1 MVSNIIG
8 QGRQEEV
15 LPLLRR
21 IAGISFLVS
30 ACVFITLNIE
40 PKLFLSIYGQ
50 GDEFIEEGIPVIR
63 IVSIAL
69 LLMSIGTVWLNAVT
83 GTGNTIVNLVIE
95 SITIVL
101 YIIYV
106 YLTLE
111 YWNLSIVWGWGS
123 EWLYWT
129 SMFGMSFLYLRSGRW
144 KNKNI

>member
-15 LPLLRR
+15 LPLIRR
-21 IAGISFLVS
+21 ITGISFLIS
-30 ACVFITLNIE
+30 ACVFIILNID
-40 PKLFLSIYGQ
+40 PRLFLGIYGQ
-50 GDEFIEEGIPVIR
+50 GEGFIDDSIPVFR
-63 IVSIAL
+63 IVSVAL
-69 LLMSIGTVWLNAVT
+69 LSMSIGTVWLNAVT
-83 GTGNTIVNLVIE
+83 GTGNTMINLIIE

-123 EWLYWT
+123 EWLYWI
-129 SMFGMSFLYLRSGRW
+129 SMFGMSFLYFRSGRW